1 MIEYII
7 IMSTILLLII
17 IILVHKVSNEHVEIY
32 HKIYLIISWFF
43 SFSAFIIIPIEIS
56 LFLKDEKYNDNV

>member
-1 MIEYII
+1 MLLYIFI
-7 IMSTILLLII
+7 TSVILFLII
-17 IILVHKVSNEHVEIY
+17 SILVHRVSNDHVEIY

-56 LFLKDEKYNDNV
+56 LYVNK